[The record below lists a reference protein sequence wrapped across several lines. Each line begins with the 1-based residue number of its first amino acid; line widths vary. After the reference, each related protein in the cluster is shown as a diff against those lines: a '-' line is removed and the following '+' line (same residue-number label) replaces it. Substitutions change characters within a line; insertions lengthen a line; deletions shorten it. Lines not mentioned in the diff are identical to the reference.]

1 MNNYSKVILV
11 IFIAVVTGIVCFFY
25 GRKVERD
32 NYYDN
37 KATVVQNDKD
47 TINSNYEDL
56 DTTTYVPNNE
66 YNDVTTNLNTNENN

>member
-11 IFIAVVTGIVCFFY
+11 IFIAVITGVVCFFY

-37 KATVVQNDKD
+37 QKIVVQDEEDITN
-47 TINSNYEDL
+47 NNYEDL
-56 DTTTYVPNNE
+56 DTTNYVPNNE
-66 YNDVTTNLNTNENN
+66 YNDVTTDLNTNVNN

>member
-32 NYYDN
+32 NYYDTQT
-37 KATVVQNDKD
+37 TVVQHEEN
-47 TINSNYEDL
+47 TTNSNYEDL
-56 DTTTYVPNNE
+56 DTTNYVPNNE
-66 YNDVTTNLNTNENN
+66 YNDVTTNLNSNENN